1 MPDAGATSAQEDGPL
16 LLSNTEKRVLE
27 LYDQLR
33 DLQLQIALMK
43 AQQDYDE
50 PQHEVS
56 EDDVKQAQD
65 ELLESSANYNL
76 RNGVLDSVMIA
87 NPILKAVHNST
98 HASPIDRDLLPLV
111 EERDLASVSVAQL
124 STELRGVLDRI
135 TEVES
140 ESLRVSRKNVEL
152 ASEVLRLAEEANRE
166 KEDAIEDQHAKA
178 EIERLER
185 ELKVSRQRWKVMKGT
200 ASAVIAGSGVDW
212 ASDAELREMVLDPE

>member
-1 MPDAGATSAQEDGPL
+1 MDTDTTMPDAGATSAQEDGPL

-33 DLQLQIALMK
+33 DLQLQIALMR
-43 AQQDYDE
+43 AQRDYDGKFGWYERASESNQNPE

-98 HASPIDRDLLPLV
+98 HASPIDR
-111 EERDLASVSVAQL
+111 
-124 STELRGVLDRI
+124 
-135 TEVES
+135 
-140 ESLRVSRKNVEL
+140 
-152 ASEVLRLAEEANRE
+152 
-166 KEDAIEDQHAKA
+166 
-178 EIERLER
+178 
-185 ELKVSRQRWKVMKGT
+185 
-200 ASAVIAGSGVDW
+200 
-212 ASDAELREMVLDPE
+212 

>member
-1 MPDAGATSAQEDGPL
+1 M
-16 LLSNTEKRVLE
+16 
-27 LYDQLR
+27 
-33 DLQLQIALMK
+33 
-43 AQQDYDE
+43 
-50 PQHEVS
+50 
-56 EDDVKQAQD
+56 
-65 ELLESSANYNL
+65 
-76 RNGVLDSVMIA
+76 
-87 NPILKAVHNST
+87 
-98 HASPIDRDLLPLV
+98 
-111 EERDLASVSVAQL
+111 ASVSVAQL